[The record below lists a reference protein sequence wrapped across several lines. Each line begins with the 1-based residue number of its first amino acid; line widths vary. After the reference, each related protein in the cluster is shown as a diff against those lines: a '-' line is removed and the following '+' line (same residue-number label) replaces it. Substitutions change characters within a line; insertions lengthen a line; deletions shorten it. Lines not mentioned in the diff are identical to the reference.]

1 MGNIPR
7 RESKLGW
14 RSFPRRRNYSARRK
28 CMFCSYACIAFTDL
42 KKFSSTFLT
51 WRRERDE
58 RGGGKVAK
66 LFFGGESLP
75 K

>member
-1 MGNIPR
+1 
-7 RESKLGW
+7 
-14 RSFPRRRNYSARRK
+14 
-28 CMFCSYACIAFTDL
+28 MFCSYACIAFTDL